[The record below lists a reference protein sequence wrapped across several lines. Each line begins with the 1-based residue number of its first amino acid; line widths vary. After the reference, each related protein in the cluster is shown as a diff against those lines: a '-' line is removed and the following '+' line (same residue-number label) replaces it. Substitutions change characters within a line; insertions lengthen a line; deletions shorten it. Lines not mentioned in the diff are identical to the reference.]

1 MRILEQKLPIR
12 WAAVCGWC
20 AVFSIISQVVAAT
33 VAPVANPPMLVDFI
47 EYWASARLLLTG
59 QNPYSLPQLLSLQ
72 QTVGWTATFPH
83 IMWNPPWTLT
93 FLIPFG
99 WFNFST
105 ARLLW
110 LGLLSV
116 ITLFCARHLW
126 TLYGGPKSR
135 YRIAWIMTFTF
146 APTIF
151 ALLLQQIAT
160 LTLLGVVGFLHFEK
174 QKWHK
179 MAGASLVL
187 VALKPHLYF
196 IFWLVLFLWII
207 DRRRWD
213 VFFGF
218 AIGILLT
225 STVPT
230 AFNHRLFYEFVQLYF
245 TAPFPTPFDQETPT
259 LARALRHLV
268 NIDNP
273 LPQFLPACIGIL
285 WSGWHWKKYKNEWNW
300 IQQVPF
306 LLLVSVTT
314 NFFAWSADQVILLP
328 ALLQGIRWSRDA
340 GFRATAILP
349 VTLYII
355 TELAILLVKVFTP
368 YDFWYF
374 WLSLVWCFIYLS
386 LRQTAL
392 ITDAIDKSTL
402 TSQESVPGKSNPIRT
417 AD

>member
-1 MRILEQKLPIR
+1 MRILEQKLPIA
-12 WAAVCGWC
+12 WAAAC
-20 AVFSIISQVVAAT
+20 ACCAIFLTISHVYAAT
-33 VAPVANPPMLVDFI
+33 VKSVSDPGMLIDYL
-47 EYWASARLLLTG
+47 EYWTSARLLLTG
-59 QNPYSLPQLLSLQ
+59 QNPYSPPQLLSLQ
-72 QTVGWTATFPH
+72 QSLGWPGASPH
-83 IMWNPPWTLT
+83 IMWNPPWTLA

-99 WFNFST
+99 LLDFLT

-116 ITLFCARHLW
+116 TALFCARHLW
-126 TLYGGPKSR
+126 TLYGGAKSR

-160 LTLLGVVGFLHFEK
+160 LTLLGIVGFLHFEK
-174 QKWHK
+174 HKWHK

-196 IFWLVLFLWII
+196 IFWLILFLWIL

-213 VFFGF
+213 VLLGF
-218 AIGILLT
+218 ALAILLT
-225 STVPT
+225 SAIPT
-230 AFNHRLFYEFVQLYF
+230 AINYRVFYEYVQLYL
-245 TAPFPTPFDQETPT
+245 TTTSTTPFDQETPT

-268 NIDNP
+268 DIDNP
-273 LPQFLPACIGIL
+273 LPQFLPAITGVL
-285 WSGWHWKKYKNEWNW
+285 WSGWYWKKYKIEWNW
-300 IQQVPF
+300 VQQSAL

-328 ALLQGIRWSRDA
+328 ALLQGTKWSIDA
-340 GFRATAILP
+340 GLRAKIIAPAIIYVL
-349 VTLYII
+349 
-355 TELAILLVKVFTP
+355 TEFAILLFKFFTP

-386 LRQTAL
+386 LRHTAP
-392 ITDAIDKSTL
+392 INNAVRESTFP
-402 TSQESVPGKSNPIRT
+402 Q
-417 AD
+417 